1 MEVGTTDHSEVPYV
15 RLLWMIGSRICLVLK
30 NYQIHSLIYSNYL
43 SFLYFF
49 EWD

>member
-1 MEVGTTDHSEVPYV
+1 MFV
-15 RLLWMIGSRICLVLK
+15 LLWMIGSQICLVLK